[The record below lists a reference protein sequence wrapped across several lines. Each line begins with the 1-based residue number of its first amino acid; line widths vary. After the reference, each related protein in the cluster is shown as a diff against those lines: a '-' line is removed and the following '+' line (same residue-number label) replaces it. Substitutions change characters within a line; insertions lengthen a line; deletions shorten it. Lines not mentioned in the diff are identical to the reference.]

1 MQPVFQMHADIVRGL
16 TNYYY
21 TFIDVMDFKV
31 NVFKRLLIQILRLT
45 KAKLAQNL
53 NFAII
58 ADNKQVT

>member
-31 NVFKRLLIQILRLT
+31 NVFKSLLIQILRLT

-53 NFAII
+53 NFTII